1 MLDKEINILGAGLCG
16 SLLSIMMAKQGYSV
30 TVREKRSDPR
40 KNRGSAGRSINL
52 AMSAKGINALKYAGI
67 FEQIEPLLMPMKGR
81 MLHFQDGR
89 EELQPYGQYDH
100 EFIYSVSRLRLNH
113 LLIDAA
119 EEIGVEIKFQH
130 SVESF
135 DKEKNVSFQSNNGGY
150 KLTAKNLLVT
160 DGAGSMMR
168 RSYNGSSPILPQ
180 EEILPHIKNKIDQ
193 KFYEIIH
200 TEKFVKSTDS
210 PLEAAKKGKDT
221 SMWLSINS
229 VKNKNSDIVI
239 SAGNTGAL
247 LVIAKLNLK
256 MIESIDKPALSA
268 LWPNK
273 KGMSVVL
280 DLGANIECSSKN
292 LLDFSIMG
300 ASLYKSLYPND
311 NPNVALLNI
320 GSEELK
326 GNEIIKETFQILN
339 ELKSENFNFSGYI
352 EGNQL
357 MNGDVNVIVA
367 DGFTGNVALKTAEG
381 TANFIIEELK
391 KTLGGTIIGKI
402 SSILNIS
409 NLRKFK
415 KRLDPRLYNGAIFI
429 GLDSPVVK
437 SHGGTDY
444 IGFSNSLE
452 VCNRIIKG
460 NLIDK
465 IKNNIS

>member
-1 MLDKEINILGAGLCG
+1 MTDLIKIAVDAMGGDGSPKKVIDGIIYNHKSNQENYFKIFGDKNQISKLIN
-16 SLLSIMMAKQGYSV
+16 
-30 TVREKRSDPR
+30 
-40 KNRGSAGRSINL
+40 
-52 AMSAKGINALKYAGI
+52 
-67 FEQIEPLLMPMKGR
+67 
-81 MLHFQDGR
+81 
-89 EELQPYGQYDH
+89 
-100 EFIYSVSRLRLNH
+100 
-113 LLIDAA
+113 
-119 EEIGVEIKFQH
+119 
-130 SVESF
+130 
-135 DKEKNVSFQSNNGGY
+135 
-150 KLTAKNLLVT
+150 
-160 DGAGSMMR
+160 
-168 RSYNGSSPILPQ
+168 
-180 EEILPHIKNKIDQ
+180 NKID
-193 KFYEIIH
+193 KEFYEIIH
-200 TEKFVKSTDS
+200 TENTVKSTDS

-221 SMWLSINS
+221 SMWLSIES
-229 VKNKNSDIVI
+229 VKKKESDIVI

-292 LLDFSIMG
+292 LVDFSIMG
-300 ASLYKSLYPND
+300 SALYKALYPNE

-326 GNEIIKETFQILN
+326 GNEIIKETFQKLN
-339 ELKSENFNFSGYI
+339 EKKTKNLNFAGYI

-357 MNGDVNVIVA
+357 MDGEVNVIIS

-381 TANFIIEELK
+381 TANFITSELK
-391 KTLGGTIIGKI
+391 EALSGNLLGKI
-402 SSILNIS
+402 SSLLNIS

-429 GLDSPVVK
+429 GLDAPVVK

-444 IGFSNSLE
+444 IGFSNSLD

-465 IKNNIS
+465 INENI